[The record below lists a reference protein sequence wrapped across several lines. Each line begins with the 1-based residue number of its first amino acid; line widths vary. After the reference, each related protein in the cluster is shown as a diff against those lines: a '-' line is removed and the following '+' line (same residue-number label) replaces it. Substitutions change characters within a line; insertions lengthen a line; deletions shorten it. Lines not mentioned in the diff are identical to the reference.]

1 VPSERLLSYVLRE
14 FAHTLVT
21 DFPIQ
26 AILDHLVER
35 IVTILPITGAGV
47 TVISPDTAPHYVAAS
62 DESALR
68 FEALQSE
75 LGEGPCMAAYQTGR
89 SVSVP
94 DLRSETRFPTFV
106 AGALETGLAAVFTFP
121 LRSGAEQLGALDLYR
136 TTPGQLDAEA
146 MDAAQVL
153 ADVAAAYLI
162 NAQARTDLRE
172 SADRSREQA
181 LHDPL
186 TGLPNRILLFE
197 RLNHAVLRNR
207 RSRQIAAVLFVDLDR
222 FKVINDV
229 YGHSVGDELLVAVA
243 ERLRKVLRP
252 DDTLARLSGDE
263 FVVLSEDLDGRTELD
278 VRDQVDAIAAR
289 ICAAIA
295 APFILSD
302 TAIEVTASVGIA
314 FSRPGARTSEQL
326 LEAADAAMYQAKRN
340 GGARHQIVDLREQS
354 LADDRAGLEHDLRGA
369 VARGELRTEYQP
381 IVETHTGRIAG
392 VEALLR
398 WAHPTRGLVT
408 PAELI
413 PIAEQA
419 GLITEIG
426 RWVLEQ
432 TCRDRQGW
440 QHSRQPDDLAI
451 SVNVSA
457 HQLMSPDYTATVATV
472 LTDTDTDTEPGRVIL
487 EVTESVF
494 AQDAEHALF
503 VLDELKHLGVRL
515 ALDDF
520 GTGYSSLN
528 YLKRFPID
536 IVKID
541 QGFVADM
548 KHDRASRAIVLAV
561 IDLAHTLDMTVVAEG
576 VETAEQHR
584 NLAALGCDSCQG
596 YYFAR
601 PQPAD
606 DIETLIE
613 EHVGG
618 ATRHLPALA
627 TSAGGRR

>member
-136 TTPGQLDAEA
+136 TTPGQLDADA

-207 RSRQIAAVLFVDLDR
+207 RSRKIAAVLFVDLDR

-263 FVVLSEDLDGRTELD
+263 FVVLSEDLDASNELD
-278 VRDQVDAIAAR
+278 VRGQVDAIAAR
-289 ICAAIA
+289 IGAAIA
-295 APFILSD
+295 APFVLSD
-302 TAIEVTASVGIA
+302 AAIELTASVGIA
-314 FSRPGARTSEQL
+314 FSRPGARTAEQL

-354 LADDRAGLEHDLRGA
+354 LTDDRAGLEHDLRGA

-381 IVETHTGRIAG
+381 IVETHTGRVAG

-398 WAHPTRGLVT
+398 WAHPTRGMVS

-432 TCRDRQGW
+432 TCRDRHRW
-440 QHSRQPDDLAI
+440 QHSRRPDDLTI
-451 SVNVSA
+451 SINVSA

-472 LTDTDTDTEPGRVIL
+472 LTDTDTEPGRVIL

-494 AQDAEHALF
+494 AEDAERALF

-520 GTGYSSLN
+520 GTGYCSLN

-536 IVKID
+536 IVKVD
-541 QGFVADM
+541 QSFVADM
-548 KHDRASRAIVLAV
+548 KHDRASRAIVSAV

-584 NLAALGCDSCQG
+584 DLEALGCDSCQG

-606 DIETLIE
+606 NIDTLIE
-613 EHVGG
+613 EQVGG
-618 ATRHLPALA
+618 TTRHLPALVTTA
-627 TSAGGRR
+627 ADGR

>member
-1 VPSERLLSYVLRE
+1 
-14 FAHTLVT
+14 
-21 DFPIQ
+21 
-26 AILDHLVER
+26 
-35 IVTILPITGAGV
+35 
-47 TVISPDTAPHYVAAS
+47 
-62 DESALR
+62 
-68 FEALQSE
+68 
-75 LGEGPCMAAYQTGR
+75 
-89 SVSVP
+89 
-94 DLRSETRFPTFV
+94 
-106 AGALETGLAAVFTFP
+106 
-121 LRSGAEQLGALDLYR
+121 
-136 TTPGQLDAEA
+136 
-146 MDAAQVL
+146 
-153 ADVAAAYLI
+153 
-162 NAQARTDLRE
+162 
-172 SADRSREQA
+172 
-181 LHDPL
+181 
-186 TGLPNRILLFE
+186 
-197 RLNHAVLRNR
+197 
-207 RSRQIAAVLFVDLDR
+207 
-222 FKVINDV
+222 V

-278 VRDQVDAIAAR
+278 VRARVDAIAAR
-289 ICAAIA
+289 IGAAIA
-295 APFILSD
+295 APFVLSD
-302 TAIEVTASVGIA
+302 AAIELTASVGIA
-314 FSRPGARTSEQL
+314 FSRPGVRTAEQL
-326 LEAADAAMYQAKRN
+326 LEAADAAMYQAKRS

-369 VARGELRTEYQP
+369 ITRGELRTEYQP
-381 IVETHTGRIAG
+381 IVETHTGRVAG

-398 WAHPTRGLVT
+398 WAHPTRGMVS

-413 PIAEQA
+413 PIAERA

-432 TCRDRQGW
+432 TCRDRHRW
-440 QHSRQPDDLAI
+440 QHSRRPDDLAI
-451 SVNVSA
+451 SVNASA
-457 HQLMSPDYTATVATV
+457 HQLMSPDYTASVAAV
-472 LTDTDTDTEPGRVIL
+472 LTDTGTEPGRVIL

-494 AQDAEHALF
+494 AEDAERALF

-520 GTGYSSLN
+520 GTGYCSLS

-541 QGFVADM
+541 QSFVADM

-606 DIETLIE
+606 NIDTLIE

-618 ATRHLPALA
+618 TTRHLPALA
-627 TSAGGRR
+627 TSAAGGR